1 MMSKRLLYGVVLTV
15 LAANLFLGARIY
27 SFSAEAGQKD
37 DEYANYRLF
46 ADVLEKVRQESVE
59 GGKLTY
65 QDLIHS
71 ALKGMLSSLDPH
83 SEFMEASKFDE
94 MKKDTQ
100 GEFGGVG
107 IVISLNKDKQLTVVS
122 PMEDSPAFK
131 AGIMAGDRIV
141 KIEGRSTDKFTTED
155 AVKRLRGQ
163 SGTEV
168 TVTTLRPSTGETRDV
183 KLKRSEI
190 KVPTVKDLNN
200 KQEFPLGEN
209 GIGFIHITQFGEQ
222 TAADLEKALKKLEGQ
237 GMRALV
243 LDLRGNPGGLLDQ
256 AGQVAEKWLPRGTLV
271 VTTEGRGATQKSEY
285 RSSGRYKHPN
295 MPMGVLVNGGSAS
308 AAEIV
313 SGCLQD
319 LQHITKAI
327 VIGEQT
333 FGKGSVQS
341 VIPLTDGSALR
352 LTTARYFT
360 PSHKVIHEKGI
371 TPDIMVT
378 MTDEE
383 ERDIFLKKV
392 PGGIES
398 LDEKDRERIR
408 NAVDPQ
414 LERALDVLKGVLLY
428 GKRTNEAASK
438 MAAK

>member
-1 MMSKRLLYGVVLTV
+1 MSKRLLYGVVLAV

-83 SEFMEASKFDE
+83 SEFMEASKFEE

-107 IVISLNKDKQLTVVS
+107 IVINLNKDKQLTVVS
-122 PMEDSPAFK
+122 PMEDSPAFR

-141 KIEGRSTDKFTTED
+141 KIEGRSTEKFSTED
-155 AVKRLRGQ
+155 AVKRLRGP
-163 SGTEV
+163 SGAEV
-168 TVTTLRPSTGETRDV
+168 TVTTFRPSTGETRDI

-190 KVPTVKDLNN
+190 KVPTVKDLDN
-200 KQEFPLGEN
+200 KQDFPLGEN
-209 GIGFIHITQFGEQ
+209 GIGYIHLTQFGEQ
-222 TAADLEKALKKLEGQ
+222 TSADLEKALKKLEGH
-237 GMRALV
+237 GMRALIF
-243 LDLRGNPGGLLDQ
+243 DLRGNPGGLLDQ

-285 RSSGRYKHPN
+285 RSSGRYKHAN
-295 MPMGVLVNGGSAS
+295 IPMVVLVNGGSAS

-319 LQHITKAI
+319 MQHITKAI

-371 TPDIMVT
+371 TPDIVVT

-383 ERDIFLKKV
+383 ERDNFLKKV

-398 LDEKDRERIR
+398 LDDRERDRIK

-428 GKRTNEAASK
+428 TKRTNDATSK

>member
-1 MMSKRLLYGVVLTV
+1 MSKRLLYGVVLTV

-59 GGKLTY
+59 GGRLTY

-83 SEFMEASKFDE
+83 SEFMEASKFEE

-107 IVISLNKDKQLTVVS
+107 IVINLNKDKQLTVVS
-122 PMEDSPAFK
+122 PMEDSPAFR

-141 KIEGRSTDKFTTED
+141 KIEGRSTERFTTED

-209 GIGFIHITQFGEQ
+209 GIGYIHLTQFGEQ
-222 TAADLEKALKKLEGQ
+222 TSADLEKGLKKLEGQ
-237 GMRALV
+237 GMRALI

-285 RSSGRYKHPN
+285 RSSGRNKHPN
-295 MPMGVLVNGGSAS
+295 MPMVVLVNGGSAS

-319 LQHITKAI
+319 LQPITKAI

-360 PSHKVIHEKGI
+360 PSHKVIHERGI
-371 TPDIMVT
+371 TPDIVVT

-383 ERDIFLKKV
+383 ERDNFLKKV

-428 GKRTNEAASK
+428 TKRANEAASK
-438 MAAK
+438 MASK